1 MTSAIRRAYR
11 AMFFMDDDDNTPQGK
26 LARGCFYLIYMFG
39 LMLFCFGVVIP
50 LLQFLFGVK
59 P

>member
-1 MTSAIRRAYR
+1 MSTAISRAYR

-39 LMLFCFGVVIP
+39 LMLFCFGAVVPI
-50 LLQFLFGVK
+50 FHAVFGAQ